1 MKLEWSFSENVDSR
15 YITREVKL
23 DLAEDDAQGT
33 IYYNG

>member
-15 YITREVKL
+15 YIAREVKM
-23 DLAEDDAQGT
+23 DLSEDDAQVP